1 MIKRI
6 VVAGCRYY
14 NDYESAKK
22 YIDFCISRIK
32 NEYTLIF
39 VSGCCTGADKLGER
53 YATES
58 GYEIEYYPA
67 DWQKYGKSAGPK
79 RNLQMAQ
86 TADYVICFWDGKS
99 KGTKSMIECAK
110 KQGKKIKIKMIP

>member
-6 VVAGCRYY
+6 VIAGCRDYT
-14 NDYESAKK
+14 DYESAKS

-32 NEYTLIF
+32 NEHTLIF
-39 VSGCCTGADKLGER
+39 VSGTCKGADQLGER
-53 YATES
+53 YAIEN
-58 GYEIEYYPA
+58 GYKIEYYPA
-67 DWQKYGKSAGPK
+67 EWHKYGRSAGPK

-86 TADYVICFWDGKS
+86 ISDYVICFWDGKS

-110 KQGKKIKIKMIP
+110 KFEKNIKIKMIL